1 MPGNSPAITIILTCH
16 NLAGFVTEAITSVR
30 AQDFR
35 DFEVLVID
43 DGSDDAS
50 SVEIE
55 AAITDDPR
63 FRLIRQA
70 HQGLSVARN
79 TGLDAARGAFI
90 AFLDGDDRYAPGFL
104 RCHLTAIQQSG
115 ADWTASAL
123 SLFWPDGRQQD
134 HSAIHGRPF
143 ARGAPEWIDLSD
155 ARAIARLFPSAW
167 NKLYRRALIGGT
179 RFTPGA
185 LFEDHPFFWELACK
199 SGRLRYLPQPLYH
212 YRRGR
217 EGQITARADSAMFQQ
232 LDRLREVAGI
242 IRDAPVQHS
251 QAGLS
256 RLATRL
262 IHERLEPPAPASL
275 KSDFLNCAAALMTD
289 LGLRWDRAGG
299 HDISPQPAPLLDP
312 DLRLHVLLHAG
323 PGEAQAATQAA
334 LSRQTLPV
342 AQIEVIE
349 GQGSIAAML
358 RALDSRQMAWVA
370 CLQAGDLPAPD
381 WAVTCLETARACDAL
396 CVITAALHN
405 GPRPL
410 DDTGLALTDTALA
423 APDPA
428 ALMLHRDALQ
438 LLQAPLRAA
447 LSGSPDPVAAC
458 ALAAHLSPRR
468 THTPRQTLQ
477 LGPRPLLDLRALSV
491 ALRDSPGTVLPLSP
505 TDRSTV
511 FAHLAQMQMAR
522 HPTRLARLG
531 SALRAGLARR
541 SAGLPAPSEATARA
555 PILRLCLGGGQNS
568 AGRSRK

>member
-1 MPGNSPAITIILTCH
+1 MPGNSPAISIILTCH
-16 NLAGFVTEAITSVR
+16 NLVAYVTEAIDSVR
-30 AQDFR
+30 TQDFD
-35 DFEVLVID
+35 DFEALVID
-43 DGSDDAS
+43 DGSDDV
-50 SVEIE
+50 SVAAIE
-55 AAITDDPR
+55 AAIGDDPR
-63 FRLIRQA
+63 FRLIRQT

-79 TGLDAARGAFI
+79 TGLDASRGEFI

-104 RCHLTAIQQSG
+104 RHHLAAIRQSG

-123 SLFWPDGRQQD
+123 SLVWPDGQRQD
-134 HSAIHGRPF
+134 HSAIHGSPF
-143 ARGAPEWIDLSD
+143 AEGRPEWIALSD

-167 NKLYRRALIGGT
+167 NKLYRRALIGET
-179 RFTPGA
+179 RFIPGA

-199 SGRLRYLPQPLYH
+199 TPRLRYLPQPLYH

-217 EGQITARADSAMFQQ
+217 TGQITARADSAMFQQ

-242 IRDAPVQHS
+242 IRDAPLQHK

-262 IHERLEPPAPASL
+262 IHERLEPPAPAPL
-275 KSDFLNCAAALMTD
+275 KSAFLNRAAALMAD

-323 PGEAQAATQAA
+323 PREALAATKAA

-342 AQIEVIE
+342 AQIEVIK
-349 GQGSIAAML
+349 GQSSIAAML
-358 RALDSRQMAWVA
+358 RALDNPQMAWIA
-370 CLQAGDLPAPD
+370 CLRAGDLPAPD
-381 WAVTCLETARACDAL
+381 WAVTNLETARACDAS
-396 CVITAALHN
+396 CVITAALQN

-410 DDTGLALTDTALA
+410 HDTGLALTDPALA

-438 LLQAPLRAA
+438 LLQEPLRTA
-447 LSGSPDPVAAC
+447 LSRSADPVAAC
-458 ALAAHLSPRR
+458 ALAANLSPRR
-468 THTPRQTLQ
+468 AHTPQQTLQ
-477 LGPRPLLDLRALSV
+477 LGPRPPLDLRALSV
-491 ALRDSPGTVLPLSP
+491 DLRNSPGTVLPLSP

-541 SAGLPAPSEATARA
+541 SAGLPAPSEATALA
-555 PILRLCLGGGQNS
+555 PILRYCLGGRQNS